1 MAIDVDKLISIERK
15 YIGYKESPAGS
26 NRTIFGKYTGTDGMP
41 WCASMQCFCL
51 NQAGYSKYVYGGK
64 KFASCTA
71 LMKYHKAKG
80 QIVTSG
86 YRKGDLLLYQF
97 NRDPLP
103 DHIGLC
109 TGSTSTTVT
118 AIEGNTGHGNDANGG
133 KVMERT
139 RSKSLVLCAVRWW
152 NIGGKSQG
160 SFVLYEIHFD
170 DVHRRYTVTERHPV
184 PHHEFAISV
193 AVPPSIEDGNQ
204 LIDVIA
210 QTITMS
216 SSHEELVERLKFIIP
231 EVSKHDSTVG
241 QQVFV
246 ENIF

>member
-1 MAIDVDKLISIERK
+1 MKTITKIRK
-15 YIGYKESPAGS
+15 I
-26 NRTIFGKYTGTDGMP
+26 NDNVIFG
-41 WCASMQCFCL
+41 A
-51 NQAGYSKYVYGGK
+51 
-64 KFASCTA
+64 
-71 LMKYHKAKG
+71 
-80 QIVTSG
+80 SG
-86 YRKGDLLLYQF
+86 YLLENEDLLEPF
-97 NRDPLP
+97 NGIDTTSMSVKIVKNTILSYIKSKIAILP
-103 DHIGLC
+103 
-109 TGSTSTTVT
+109 
-118 AIEGNTGHGNDANGG
+118 
-133 KVMERT
+133 T
-139 RSKSLVLCAVRWW
+139 RQYI
-152 NIGGKSQG
+152 IGGKSQG